1 MIKIINMTIAFLLL
15 NNFLYKN
22 FIGVTFLEEG
32 RSRERIK
39 ISLNMLTILLVTL
52 LLSEGIIYIFPV
64 IKTIAEAVYLIN
76 IFSVYFGV
84 VIVNRFS
91 SFEGRRAYY
100 GVVVFLIN
108 LMISL
113 EFPSISQRLIASI
126 LVPLFF
132 YLNMVIMSP
141 LLEKLK
147 LENKKNTLNY
157 PIIFIISMSIISMMF
172 NAFIGY

>member
-1 MIKIINMTIAFLLL
+1 MVKIINMIIAFLLL
-15 NNFLYKN
+15 NNFIYKN
-22 FIGVTFLEEG
+22 FIGVNFLEEG
-32 RSRERIK
+32 KEKEKIK
-39 ISLNMLTILLVTL
+39 ICVNMLLILLITL
-52 LLSEGIIYIFPV
+52 VLSEGIIYIFPAIGSIV
-64 IKTIAEAVYLIN
+64 EAVYLIN

-84 VIVNRFS
+84 VLINKFS
-91 SFEGRRAYY
+91 SFEGKRAYY

-113 EFPSISQRLIASI
+113 EFSTVSQRLIASI

-132 YLNMVIMSP
+132 YLNILILNP

-147 LENKKNTLNY
+147 LENKKNTLSY
-157 PIIFIISMSIISMMF
+157 PVMFIITMSMISLMF